1 MRRLAITVE
10 GQTERAFVRLLLT
23 EHLRNYGVETFPILL
38 GSGQRKG
45 AVGGDVSVKRLAGE
59 MIYLLR
65 SFDAVTSLV
74 DYYGFRKK
82 GRATVEELEAKVRK
96 AIGERV
102 RRPERAKNLIP
113 YIQLHEFEALL
124 FSEVGCFG
132 DLENVPDG
140 VVEVLRQVRER
151 FETPEDIDDGRATA
165 PSKRILAAI
174 PDYDKVA
181 HGSEVA
187 RCIGLPGIRAKCLRF
202 DRWVR
207 LLEALG
213 SEPSTEEG
221 KNPECR

>member
-23 EHLRNYGVETFPILL
+23 EHLRDHGVEAFPILL
-38 GSGQRKG
+38 GGGQGKG

-65 SFDAVTSLV
+65 SFDAVTTLV
-74 DYYGFRKK
+74 DFYGFRKK
-82 GRATVEELEAKVRK
+82 GKATVEELEAEIRK
-96 AIGERV
+96 AIGRRV

-124 FSEVGCFG
+124 FSEVSRFG
-132 DLENVPDG
+132 DLKDVPDG
-140 VVEVLRQVRER
+140 VVEVLSRVRER

-174 PDYDKVA
+174 PDYDKVD

-187 RCIGLPGIRAKCLRF
+187 RRIGLPGIRAKCLRF

-207 LLEALG
+207 RLEALG
-213 SEPSTEEG
+213 SESSAREG
-221 KNPECR
+221 RSPECR